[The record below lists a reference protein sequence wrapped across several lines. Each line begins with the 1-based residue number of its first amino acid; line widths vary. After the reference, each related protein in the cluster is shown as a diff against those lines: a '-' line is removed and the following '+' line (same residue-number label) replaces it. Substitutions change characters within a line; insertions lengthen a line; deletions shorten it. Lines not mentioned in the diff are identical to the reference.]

1 MGTREDTRRLHAE
14 RGRGF
19 SLRRAGLQTRMALS
33 YLWVTVVLVV
43 LLELL
48 GVMILAVAAYTNI
61 ASPAELLL
69 ARQTAEKYALLAAVQ
84 GRGAALDPQATFL
97 PGQPGSLVLP
107 GERDKPGWENL
118 QVPYTGV
125 RDSQPDA
132 FALLI
137 APDGAVLASSYPQRY
152 PGNRL
157 AATLLPSRANVIAGA
172 LRGISA
178 SGSDQLNSNSIMYA
192 VDPVWSWERQPI
204 GAVYVQIAPAW
215 QNALALWKPLLWL
228 VLVSGVLLLV
238 LLAPIGGLFG
248 VLTTR
253 GMVRR
258 IRHLAAAT
266 TQFTAGDYEQHVPI
280 SRADEIGQ
288 LEHDFNQMAEQLAE
302 SIAERQQLAGSNARL
317 AERARISRE
326 LHDAIS
332 QDLFSLRMLVD
343 GLQQALPEDGALQSA
358 ITTLGQTALN
368 MTRQMRALLLE
379 LRPLELA
386 HLGLAAALKELAAMY
401 STRLGITVTADIA
414 SVALPPQAEH
424 ALLRVA
430 QEALT
435 NAARHAHA
443 TSITLRLA
451 PHQQGVVLTIAD
463 DGKGFQAD
471 AEESQRGLGLHS
483 MRERVKELHGT
494 LLLETA
500 PSQGTCLQIWLPQEE
515 AEHESPHC

>member
-1 MGTREDTRRLHAE
+1 MSCSTQISRRRTE
-14 RGRGF
+14 SDRRF
-19 SLRRAGLQTRMALS
+19 FRRRAGLQTRMALS

-43 LLELL
+43 LLEMMGLVL
-48 GVMILAVAAYTNI
+48 LAVAVYTNI
-61 ASPAELLL
+61 ASPVETLL

-84 GRGAALDPQATFL
+84 GRGMALDPHATFL
-97 PGQPGSLVLP
+97 PGRPGSLMLP
-107 GERDKPGWENL
+107 GESDKLGWEDL
-118 QVPYTGV
+118 QVPYT
-125 RDSQPDA
+125 SANSPPPDA

-137 APDGAVLASSYPQRY
+137 APGGAVVASSYPQRY
-152 PGNRL
+152 PGNRS
-157 AATLLPSRANVIAGA
+157 AAALLPSRGNLIAGA
-172 LRGISA
+172 LRGVST
-178 SGSDQLNSNSIMYA
+178 SGSDQLNGIAIVYA
-192 VDPVWSWERQPI
+192 VEPVWSWEHRPI
-204 GAVYVQIAPAW
+204 GAVYVQLAPAW
-215 QNALALWKPLLWL
+215 QNALALWKPLLLL

-248 VLTTR
+248 LLTTR
-253 GMVRR
+253 GLVRR

-266 TQFTAGDYEQHVPI
+266 TQFASGDYGQRVPV

-288 LEHDFNQMAEQLAE
+288 LERHFNQMAEQLTE
-302 SIAERQQLAGSNARL
+302 SIAERQRLAGDNARL

-343 GLQQALPEDGALQSA
+343 GLQQALPEDSAFQSA

-379 LRPLELA
+379 LRPLELE
-386 HLGLAAALKELAAMY
+386 HLGLAAALKELAATY

-414 SVALPPQAEH
+414 SVTLPPQAEH

-443 TSITLRLA
+443 RRITLRLA
-451 PHQQGVVLTIAD
+451 LEQQGVVLTIAD

-471 AEESQRGLGLHS
+471 AEESQHGFGLHS
-483 MRERVKELHGT
+483 LRERVEALDGT

-500 PSQGTCLQIWLPQEE
+500 PGQGTRLHIWLPQEE
-515 AEHESPHC
+515 AEHEGAHC